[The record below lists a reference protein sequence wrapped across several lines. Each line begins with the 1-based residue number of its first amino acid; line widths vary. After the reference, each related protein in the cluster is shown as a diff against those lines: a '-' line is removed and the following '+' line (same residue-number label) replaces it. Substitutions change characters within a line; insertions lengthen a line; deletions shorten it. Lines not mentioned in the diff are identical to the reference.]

1 MNGSGWISVLL
12 HIPLEEQVKPGYKWI
27 SVLFGDYT

>member
-12 HIPLEEQVKPGYKWI
+12 HIPLEEQVKPGWI